1 MPKKPSALRGQSHGP
16 MGPKLGQVESF
27 YGCLYIYIYLY
38 IYVYIYI
45 RNATYIYNQLYTYVL
60 YMYYIC
66 IIYTLHFQ
74 RPPY

>member
-45 RNATYIYNQLYTYVL
+45 RNATYIYIYIRNATYI
-60 YMYYIC
+60 YYIINYIHMYC
-66 IIYTLHFQ
+66 ICI
-74 RPPY
+74 